1 MKRKLGVIFGSM
13 AVVGVVVGALI
24 VLRFMPYGGQS
35 GEWPDYFSA
44 DQLVNDSDR
53 IIIARYLDETSYVV
67 PAISA
72 ADGLPHGS
80 VTEIVRRFEVIES
93 LKGAIKG
100 GETTYVVVTAG
111 YTQKLHNG
119 RSKFH
124 AYDVIRLSSGQE
136 YVLFLVAFP
145 RRPEF
150 PARYGEVVW
159 ARSGEPGIAMME
171 PSGNLRFMTTGRFKK
186 ENRSRLRDVSAAPFE
201 LTKEQIRSLVSPNRV
216 AAP

>member
-1 MKRKLGVIFGSM
+1 M
-13 AVVGVVVGALI
+13 AVVGVVLGTLI
-24 VLRFMPYGGQS
+24 VLRLMPYGGES
-35 GEWPDYFSA
+35 GEWGDYFSA

-53 IIIARYLDETSYVV
+53 IIVARYLDETSYVV
-67 PAISA
+67 PTISA

-80 VTEIVRRFEVIES
+80 VTEIVRHFQVIES
-93 LKGAIKG
+93 LKGETR
-100 GETTYVVVTAG
+100 GETTTYVVVTAG
-111 YTQKLHNG
+111 YTEEFDSG

-159 ARSGEPGIAMME
+159 ARPGEPGIAMME